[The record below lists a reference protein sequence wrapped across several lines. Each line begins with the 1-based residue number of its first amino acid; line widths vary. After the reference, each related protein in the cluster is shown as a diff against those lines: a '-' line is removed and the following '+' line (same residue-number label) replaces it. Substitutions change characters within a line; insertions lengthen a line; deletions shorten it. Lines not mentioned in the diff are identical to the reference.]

1 MVVLPRFQSL
11 LVFRLFLYDFF
22 DDYKPSKIRISI
34 LTIKRKTGPT
44 PCYTSASNLEHIEH
58 NALFVMLTKKELL
71 ILVRH
76 YFWLSVNKKRQ

>member
-1 MVVLPRFQSL
+1 MC
-11 LVFRLFLYDFF
+11 FLDYFVYFF
-22 DDYKPSKIRISI
+22 DDYKLSKIRISI

-76 YFWLSVNKKRQ
+76 YFWLSVNKKGQ